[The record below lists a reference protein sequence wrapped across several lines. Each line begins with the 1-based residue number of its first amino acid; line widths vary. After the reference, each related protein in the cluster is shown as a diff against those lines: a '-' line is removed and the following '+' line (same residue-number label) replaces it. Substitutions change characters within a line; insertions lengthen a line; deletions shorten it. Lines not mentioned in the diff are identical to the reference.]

1 MKKIFTIILTCM
13 ALALP
18 MIAQES
24 NGKSTSRPIT
34 LETHTKD
41 DQPHNP
47 IHRAPMRI
55 CVEAWYDA
63 ASSILSIIY
72 DGEAE
77 GEVALYRDGQL
88 INVSSE
94 INTTFMIPGS
104 GFYSV
109 EINTEVWTATGEFEI
124 YK

>member
-1 MKKIFTIILTCM
+1 MKKIFTIILACM

-24 NGKSTSRPIT
+24 NSKSTSKPIT

-63 ASSILSIIY
+63 TSSTLSIIY

-77 GEVALYRDGQL
+77 GEVALYRDGEL
-88 INVSSE
+88 IDSSSV
-94 INTTFMIPGS
+94 INTTFLIPES

-109 EINTEVWTATGEFEI
+109 EINTESWTATGSFEI
-124 YK
+124 

>member
-1 MKKIFTIILTCM
+1 MKKIFTIILAFM

-18 MIAQES
+18 MTAQES
-24 NGKSTSRPIT
+24 DGKSKPKPVILS
-34 LETHTKD
+34 THTD
-41 DQPHNP
+41 NSEPNP
-47 IHRAPMRI
+47 TILRAPMRI

-63 ASSILSIIY
+63 TAGTLSIIY

-77 GEVALYRDGQL
+77 GEVALYRDGEL
-88 INVSSE
+88 IDVSSE

-109 EINTEVWTATGEFEI
+109 EINTEAWTATGDFEI
-124 YK
+124 

>member
-1 MKKIFTIILTCM
+1 MKTIFTIILAFM

-18 MIAQES
+18 MTAQES
-24 NGKSTSRPIT
+24 DGKSKSKPVILSTHPLDDIPN
-34 LETHTKD
+34 ET
-41 DQPHNP
+41 

-63 ASSILSIIY
+63 TSSTLSIIY

-77 GEVALYRDGQL
+77 GEVALYRNGEL
-88 INVSSE
+88 IDVSSD

-109 EINTEVWTATGEFEI
+109 EINTESWTATGEFEI
-124 YK
+124 

>member
-1 MKKIFTIILTCM
+1 MKKIFIIILALM

-18 MIAQES
+18 MTAQKS
-24 NGKSTSRPIT
+24 DGKSKSTPVA
-34 LETHTKD
+34 LDFHTND
-41 DQPHNP
+41 DDPNP
-47 IHRAPMRI
+47 TIHRAPMRI

-63 ASSILSIIY
+63 ASSTLSIIY

-77 GEVALYRDGQL
+77 GEVTLYHDGQL